1 MLYISR
7 KSSPTVLVFTSY
19 IYVPYRREFNF
30 KLDACKQETLY
41 FFIQT
46 FLCQNKLN
54 STNVIELQRK
64 IELEL
69 QSFRFF
75 FHFYWIKDDCVCTRN
90 SPVIGYNLSVTIR
103 ICKLIGYFMVTFDKT
118 GFLHHGKR

>member
-7 KSSPTVLVFTSY
+7 KSSLTVLVFISY

-54 STNVIELQRK
+54 SNNVIELRRK

-75 FHFYWIKDDCVCTRN
+75 
-90 SPVIGYNLSVTIR
+90 
-103 ICKLIGYFMVTFDKT
+103 TFLLLLD
-118 GFLHHGKR
+118 

>member
-7 KSSPTVLVFTSY
+7 KSSPTVLVFIS
-19 IYVPYRREFNF
+19 YVPYCRELNF

-54 STNVIELQRK
+54 SNNVIELQRK

-69 QSFRFF
+69 QSFDFF
-75 FHFYWIKDDCVCTRN
+75 LLLLD
-90 SPVIGYNLSVTIR
+90 
-103 ICKLIGYFMVTFDKT
+103 
-118 GFLHHGKR
+118 